1 MKWLWYVL
9 FFSCSAQAAVK
20 NISPDPNELASLPS
34 YCKAKIGLA
43 SDHPTTLY
51 WKNIIGKDF
60 VHIHHHCFAL
70 ADLNRFYSSAH
81 AGERQD
87 YLNRAK
93 NNIDYMM
100 EHVGKQYPLWYDT
113 YLLNAK
119 IAHFDKRH
127 EDALKSLKHA
137 LTYKP
142 KGIRA
147 QLLEAD
153 IYTEIGEFALAQA
166 KLDEIKLLA
175 PTLRTLK
182 QRQQRIK
189 TLQAEQS
196 NAAKTQ

>member
-1 MKWLWYVL
+1 MKWLWCLLV
-9 FFSCSAQAAVK
+9 FSCSALAAVK
-20 NISPDPNELASLPS
+20 SISPDANELASLPG
-34 YCKAKIGLA
+34 YCKAKIGLQ

-51 WKNIIGKDF
+51 WKNVIGKDF

-70 ADLNRFYSSAH
+70 ADLNRFYTSPH

-100 EHVGKQYPLWYDT
+100 EHAGKQYPLWYDT

-127 EDALKSLKHA
+127 DDALKSLQHA

-142 KGIRA
+142 KDIRA
-147 QLLEAD
+147 QLLEVD
-153 IYTEIGEFALAQA
+153 IYTEIGEFTLAQA
-166 KLDEIKLLA
+166 KLDEVKQLA
-175 PTLRTLK
+175 PKLRTIK
-182 QRQQRIK
+182 PRQDRIQA
-189 TLQAEQS
+189 LQTEQPHAT
-196 NAAKTQ
+196 NAQ